1 MVFAGKR
8 HLFFLRGTCIIQ
20 ARRAAI
26 SPPRGGSFMPEN
38 YLIVHKS
45 VLPDYFEKVLE
56 AKRLLES
63 GKVRE
68 VSEAVRRVGIS
79 RSTYYKYKDHVFA
92 PSAVAE
98 SRKAVLELMLDHRP
112 GVLSA
117 VLARIFGAGAS
128 ILTITQ
134 SLPVLGKASVTLSI
148 DLGAMSGTIGTLT
161 RSLEAVDGV
170 ESVRLLAIE

>member
-1 MVFAGKR
+1 
-8 HLFFLRGTCIIQ
+8 
-20 ARRAAI
+20 
-26 SPPRGGSFMPEN
+26 MPGN

-45 VLPDYFEKVLE
+45 VLPDYFEKVLQ
-56 AKRLLES
+56 ARRLLES

-68 VSEAVRRVGIS
+68 VSDAVRRVGIS
-79 RSTYYKYKDHVFA
+79 RSTYYKYKDYVFE
-92 PSAVAE
+92 PSDIAG

-117 VLARIFGAGAS
+117 VLSRLFGAGAS

-134 SLPVLGKASVTLSI
+134 SLPVLGKASVTISI
-148 DLGAMSGTIGTLT
+148 DISAMSGAIDTLT
-161 RSLEAVDGV
+161 RSLETVGGV

>member
-1 MVFAGKR
+1 
-8 HLFFLRGTCIIQ
+8 
-20 ARRAAI
+20 
-26 SPPRGGSFMPEN
+26 MPDN
-38 YLIVHKS
+38 YLIIHKS

-56 AKRLLES
+56 ARRLLES

-79 RSTYYKYKDHVFA
+79 RSTYYKYKDHVFE
-92 PSAVAE
+92 PGE
-98 SRKAVLELMLDHRP
+98 TTGGRKAVLELMLDHQP

-117 VLARIFGAGAS
+117 VLSRLFGAGAI

-134 SLPVLGKASVTLSI
+134 SLPVLGKASVTLTI
-148 DLGAMSGTIGTLT
+148 DVGGVSRGIG
-161 RSLEAVDGV
+161 SLVSALESVGGV